1 MPCFSMDELSDF
13 MLELLISE
21 RVRLT
26 DVKGGVLWKIVAFID
41 GQNNGFHEVIEVNER
56 IAVEQVAGIKIT
68 RELLFVNALNL
79 VRDWYGMA
87 FVVVCAGETEDGD
100 RNMSTHGVKEFFC
113 FYFRL
118 GVVPGWIE
126 RPLFV
131 DLLAGFG

>member
-87 FVVVCAGETEDGD
+87 FVVVCAGETE
-100 RNMSTHGVKEFFC
+100 RSEEHTSELQSRENLVCRLLLEKKKKKEG
-113 FYFRL
+113 YL
-118 GVVPGWIE
+118 TM
-126 RPLFV
+126 
-131 DLLAGFG
+131 